1 MNIQNRE
8 SYFILDTY
16 KIAPGNIGNKF
27 QAKTKS
33 EKLTASS
40 GTIFIIENKK
50 INVASRV
57 PNPEIEI
64 GRSAIDE
71 LIAMEIR
78 RYQYEIFKLNDSA
91 IR

>member
-1 MNIQNRE
+1 M
-8 SYFILDTY
+8 
-16 KIAPGNIGNKF
+16 GNKF
-27 QAKTKS
+27 QAKIKS

-40 GTIFIIENKK
+40 GIIFIMENKK

-64 GRSAIDE
+64 GRIAINE

-78 RYQYEIFKLNDSA
+78 RYQYEIFKPNDNA

>member
-1 MNIQNRE
+1 M
-8 SYFILDTY
+8 
-16 KIAPGNIGNKF
+16 GNKF
-27 QAKTKS
+27 QAKIKS

-40 GTIFIIENKK
+40 GTIFIMENKK

-64 GRSAIDE
+64 GRSAINE
-71 LIAMEIR
+71 LIASETK
-78 RYQYEIFKLNDSA
+78 RYQYEIFKPNDSA